1 MESIFPTSCSP
12 LGRSDVLKKY
22 QRRRANCPP
31 CCGDRPLLENSA
43 AAAAKKS
50 SAVCAFVARC
60 GPSFLA
66 RGKPLFCRANGPAAR
81 RQKLPKNPRGEHLDP
96 FQGLRLT
103 AVSCQPPSAPHASP
117 RRGDN
122 RHRTQSSGPPP
133 LYISFEIKSWGRLGG
148 RASPRRVVIDSS
160 RRSRRQRDV
169 HDVLEAIDA
178 SRSRCRASDLP
189 VVAHPGRPLGHTTRP
204 LTPIFPRRRSA
215 QESSMA
221 AVSAR
226 SLSLRAS
233 NPSMGAARA
242 SVRARRAVTTR

>member
-1 MESIFPTSCSP
+1 MK
-12 LGRSDVLKKY
+12 GRLV
-22 QRRRANCPP
+22 RPA
-31 CCGDRPLLENSA
+31 CGDRPILENS
-43 AAAAKKS
+43 AAAKKS
-50 SAVCAFVARC
+50 SAVCAFVCSLRTVVLVH
-60 GPSFLA
+60 G
-66 RGKPLFCRANGPAAR
+66 RPLFCRANGPAAR
-81 RQKLPKNPRGEHLDP
+81 RQKLPKNPRGEHSDP
-96 FQGLRLT
+96 FRRLRLT
-103 AVSCQPPSAPHASP
+103 VVSCSPPSARPPGAATIVI
-117 RRGDN
+117 
-122 RHRTQSSGPPP
+122 RTQSSEPPP

-148 RASPRRVVIDSS
+148 RASPRRVVIVSS

-169 HDVLEAIDA
+169 YDVLEAIDA
-178 SRSRCRASDLP
+178 SRSRSRASERP
-189 VVAHPGRPLGHTTRP
+189 VVALPGRPLGHTTRP